1 MKKIIFFS
9 TTILIVANLLVG
21 FIASGYQTFNV
32 IASSLVILITGCLNY
47 AAATIT
53 LKDAFR
59 VAHYFL
65 FSLLGIVMF
74 LLMVFSPHQLENNWR
89 VIVSLIIIV
98 LEIIALYIT
107 YRVSKHIN

>member
-1 MKKIIFFS
+1 MKKAIVFS
-9 TTILIVANLLVG
+9 TAIIIVANLLVG

-32 IASSLVILITGCLNY
+32 IASSLVILLTGCLNY

-74 LLMVFSPHQLENNWR
+74 LLMVFSPHQLENNWC